1 MMYRPDCSDI
11 ACPGTLVPAGL
22 PVSCPTE
29 SLPCFLPKPG
39 DTFKN
44 HLGSEE
50 KRICNTQNHLEDPF
64 ILSLPPAC
72 VKESG

>member
-1 MMYRPDCSDI
+1 MMYRPDCSDMT
-11 ACPGTLVPAGL
+11 CSGTLARAGL
-22 PVSCPTE
+22 PISCPTQP
-29 SLPCFLPKPG
+29 LPCFLPKPG

-50 KRICNTQNHLEDPF
+50 RICKTHNLLDTF
-64 ILSLPPAC
+64 IFSLSPAC